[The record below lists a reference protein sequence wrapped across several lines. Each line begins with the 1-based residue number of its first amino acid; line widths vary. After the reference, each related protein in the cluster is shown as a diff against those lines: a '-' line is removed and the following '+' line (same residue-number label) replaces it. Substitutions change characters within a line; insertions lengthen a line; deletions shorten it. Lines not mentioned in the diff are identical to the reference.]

1 MGKVKSEIFQD
12 RIEKAYDKGDA
23 DAYYGRR
30 WNPSV
35 RLGANIIEKEQ
46 MSPEEIKSYN
56 LALKKIHQVKK
67 IGVMSK
73 IVVDTLESLW

>member
-30 WNPSV
+30 WNPSI
-35 RLGANIIEKEQ
+35 RLGANIIEKEH
-46 MSPEEIKSYN
+46 MSPDEIKSYN
-56 LALKKIHQVKK
+56 LGFEENPSGEKDW
-67 IGVMSK
+67 GY
-73 IVVDTLESLW
+73 E